1 MGNENNNYLLSINK
15 SYSYI
20 DILFWICIILY
31 LDPAGITS
39 SLGNI
44 RMMQPLILVIIW
56 ILFIISSKSIIY
68 INDYSKKIQIFFF
81 IFFIYYIF
89 IFLYLQDSYSSLS
102 FIEKFLKTRLVLTS
116 WLLFLPVTYFVAYK
130 SNKIFLKSFS
140 ISAIIIGLLLIIEV
154 NFNLN
159 LIDLNTF
166 NRGFF
171 NAERYL
177 LKAYGILEFGLY
189 IPFSLIIIPYRSMN
203 NDKKIWIVSSLF
215 VFLIYF
221 LSLTRRYFIFMTI
234 GALMSYILSKY
245 LFNKTLIK
253 KRTILIYLLCLSCIL
268 YFFFSEHFFAMI
280 ESFRTLYSGYGTT
293 HRRLSLYQHT
303 STISM
308 ISNNPWI
315 GTGYINEWYTNN
327 TFSEQIV
334 STDFGLSGSDYVFL
348 SSIGMYGIIGV
359 LIFTPV
365 YYFLIKFLL
374 NSISF
379 LKENIY
385 RLIENIN
392 LNIYPLLLFLSAYIF
407 FVKHIISYPN
417 WFSFIGPTAQTP
429 KYYIIL
435 GILFGAFQKLVLN
448 LKFRKVIK

>member
-1 MGNENNNYLLSINK
+1 MVNENNNYLLSINK

-44 RMMQPLILVIIW
+44 RMMQPLLLVIIW
-56 ILFIISSKSIIY
+56 ILYILSSKSIIY
-68 INDYSKKIQIFFF
+68 INNYTRKIQIFFF
-81 IFFIYYIF
+81 IFFIYYMF
-89 IFLYLQDSYSSLS
+89 IFLYLQDSYSPLS
-102 FIEKFLKTRLVLTS
+102 FTEKLLKTRLVFTS
-116 WLLFLPVTYFVAYK
+116 WLLFLPVTYFIAYK
-130 SNKIFLKSFS
+130 NNRIFLKLFS
-140 ISAIIIGLLLIIEV
+140 ISAIIIGLLLIIEI
-154 NFNLN
+154 NFHPN

-177 LKAYGILEFGLY
+177 MKAYGILEFGLY
-189 IPFSLIIIPYRSMN
+189 IPFALGILPYRSTN
-203 NDKKIWIVSSLF
+203 NDKKLWIAASLF
-215 VFLIYF
+215 IFLIYF
-221 LSLTRRYFIFMTI
+221 LSLTRRYFIFITI
-234 GALMSYILSKY
+234 AAMLSYVLSKY
-245 LFNKTLIK
+245 FFNKTLIK
-253 KRTILIYLLCLSCIL
+253 KSTLLIYLLCFAFML
-268 YFFFSEHFFAMI
+268 YSSFSEQFFAMI
-280 ESFRTLYSGYGTT
+280 ESFNTLYSGYGTT

-303 STISM
+303 STINM
-308 ISNNPWI
+308 ISDNLWI
-315 GTGYINEWYTNN
+315 GSGYINEWYTNN
-327 TFSEQIV
+327 TFSEQRV
-334 STDFGLSGSDYVFL
+334 STDFGLAGADYLFL

-379 LKENIY
+379 IKENIY
-385 RLIENIN
+385 QLVENIN
-392 LNIYPLLLFLSAYIF
+392 LNIYPLILFLSAYIF
-407 FVKHIISYPN
+407 FFKHIISYPN
-417 WFSFIGPTAQTP
+417 WFSFIGPTAQAP